1 MEDLAAVHPGRV
13 LREEFLAP
21 VRLTSQVLAERIR
34 MSDEEVSQVVS
45 ERCGMTAEL
54 AIRLARFFGTSSD
67 FWMELQASHELA
79 RARTELKEVLPKIEP
94 YATAAS

>member
-1 MEDLAAVHPGRV
+1 MEDVAAVHPGRV

-21 VRLTSQVLAERIR
+21 VRLTPQALAERIGL
-34 MSDEEVSQVVS
+34 SEKDVSRVVS
-45 ERCGMTAEL
+45 ECGGMTAEL